1 MADLDTANI
10 AEKMK
15 FGRNRILHRIRRRGH
30 VGRLQLAR
38 ALRMS
43 NSRVCQV
50 VQEMLDEGLVLEEFS
65 GNSRR
70 GRRPVPLHVNPDHG
84 RLLGLDFEAKRMRVV
99 AVDLAGG
106 VTWEHREP
114 LAPVTDRQDLIDCVL
129 GLIDDGIARVRGDGR
144 RLLGIGLAAPGII
157 DRRTG
162 TMVHYDF
169 IEAARDI
176 PLRDLV
182 ASHTGLPCAF
192 DNNIRAYA
200 LAEWTS
206 GAAQHLTSFV
216 CLAVCSGVG
225 AAIMQDGHLL
235 GGSHGLAG
243 EAGYI
248 AIPNDKAAS
257 GWKTFHELVSE
268 QALGLDVESETFE
281 LSDTRAQRAGE
292 LVGAQLATFA
302 NLLDPEAI
310 VLAGKLIQ
318 PDGPL
323 WPWLERTY
331 RRFVLPDLADRVQLL
346 PARAGPFAAAIGA
359 AHRCFQLLYPVGA
372 ETYS

>member
-1 MADLDTANI
+1 MADLDTAHI
-10 AEKMK
+10 AEKIK
-15 FGRNRILHRIRRRGH
+15 FCRNRILGQIRRDGH
-30 VGRLQLAR
+30 AGRLQLAR
-38 ALRMS
+38 ALRIS
-43 NSRVCQV
+43 NSRVCKV
-50 VQEMLDEGLVLEEFS
+50 VQGMLDEGLVLEEFR

-70 GRRPVPLHVNPDHG
+70 GRRPVPLRVNPDHG
-84 RLLGLDFEAKRMRVV
+84 QILGLDFEAKRMRVV

-106 VTWEHREP
+106 VNWEHREP
-114 LAPVTDRQDLIDCVL
+114 LTPVTNRQDLIDRL
-129 GLIDDGIARVRGDGR
+129 MRLIDDGIARVRGDGH

-169 IEAARDI
+169 IEAAHDI
-176 PLRDLV
+176 PIRDLV

-200 LAEWTS
+200 LAEWMS

-216 CLAVCSGVG
+216 CLAVRSGVG
-225 AAIMQDGHLL
+225 TAIMQDGRLL

-243 EAGYI
+243 EAGYVP
-248 AIPNDKAAS
+248 IPSGKAAS
-257 GWKTFHELVSE
+257 QWKTFHELVSE

-281 LSDTRAQRAGE
+281 LSKARAQRAGE
-292 LVGAQLATFA
+292 LVGAQLATIA

-318 PDGPL
+318 PNGLL

-331 RRFVLPDLADRVQLL
+331 RRFVLPDLSDRVQLL
-346 PARAGPFAAAIGA
+346 ASRAGPFAAAIGA
-359 AHRCFQLLYPVGA
+359 AHRCFQLMFPVGA
-372 ETYS
+372 EV